1 MPKWSRQHPISI
13 RQKKSRSLL
22 YFAVARWRCWKMSR
36 LRTSI
41 REKNNRGLLWR
52 HSYRTKGLFLSKWDC
67 SSSCIFLRISYLM
80 FALQKIHWSR
90 RKRINTFQIPLL
102 YLFSFDCW
110 KFQEILSSYLMKIWH
125 HSFGSSG
132 WRWWWWFF
140 YAHIFPLRLLFLDRD
155 VAVSG
160 GD

>member
-1 MPKWSRQHPISI
+1 MSTSKSIDDDELTLLGVSFRMEQLPTAPFLSLMPKWSRQHPISI

-90 RKRINTFQIPLL
+90 SKRIN
-102 YLFSFDCW
+102 
-110 KFQEILSSYLMKIWH
+110 
-125 HSFGSSG
+125 
-132 WRWWWWFF
+132 
-140 YAHIFPLRLLFLDRD
+140 
-155 VAVSG
+155 
-160 GD
+160 